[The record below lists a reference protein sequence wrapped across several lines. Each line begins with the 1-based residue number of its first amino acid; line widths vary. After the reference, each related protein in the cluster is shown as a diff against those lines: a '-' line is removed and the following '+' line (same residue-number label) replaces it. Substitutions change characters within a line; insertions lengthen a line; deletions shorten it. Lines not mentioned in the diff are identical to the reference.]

1 MLSDEQI
8 KAAVLKTT
16 NDMLDHIYENGTGSE
31 FVLRSMMKAARTVE
45 AAACAERDQR
55 IAELEK
61 ANAAFFQRQDWWN
74 RRMVELEQELEAV
87 RKDAERKHNALKE
100 AGLFLHH
107 AWCDVQMNEYSFERL
122 NRAIE
127 IVDAAIDAAKERT

>member
-8 KAAVLKTT
+8 DRLQIESEAAYK
-16 NDMLDHIYENGTGSE
+16 
-31 FVLRSMMKAARTVE
+31 RSRGRVSGQQMAPSDSPDWWFARAIET
-45 AAACAERDQR
+45 AACAERDQR
-55 IAELEK
+55 IA
-61 ANAAFFQRQDWWN
+61 
-74 RRMVELEQELEAV
+74 ELEQELEAV